1 MAENMQK
8 IKLLK
13 LYEFLRK
20 ETDEDHPISR
30 VELCKKLN
38 EMGISSNVR
47 TLSLDIETLSSNGY
61 EVMSFLR
68 DKEKFYYI
76 PERELTVPE
85 IKILLDAIQ
94 AASFVTEKKTA
105 ELVEKVASLGGSHR
119 AELLKENM
127 VCFNTRKHTNE
138 AILYTVDSIED
149 AIIRKKKIA
158 FNYFH
163 LNENAEREYV
173 TTATANK
180 KRYYIEPVALIFNE
194 DNYYLMGYSKKHPG
208 TTASYR
214 IDRMD
219 HVEVV
224 EESVLSDEAVAMI
237 DTVADF
243 TEQAFKMFGGEMVDV
258 EIQFDKALIGPVFDK
273 FGEDTPLMSVDDNTC
288 AAMVHVRISPTF
300 FGWMAQFAG
309 TMKILSP
316 DSVIHAFNAH
326 VRKILAANDDCDC

>member
-30 VELCKKLN
+30 IVLCKKLN

-47 TLSLDIETLSSNGY
+47 TLSLDIETLTSNGY

-68 DKEKFYYI
+68 DKEKYYYI

-85 IKILLDAIQ
+85 IKILLDAVQ

-105 ELVEKVASLGGSHR
+105 ELIEKVASLGGSHR

-127 VCFNTRKHTNE
+127 VYFNTRKHTNE

-163 LNENAEREYV
+163 LNEKAEREYV
-173 TTATANK
+173 TTSTGNK

-194 DNYYLMGYSKKHPG
+194 DNYYLMGYSKRHPG

-224 EESVLSDEAVAMI
+224 EESVLSDEAIAKIASVAE
-237 DTVADF
+237 F
-243 TEQAFKMFGGEMVDV
+243 TEQAFKMFSGELEEVV
-258 EIQFDKALIGPVFDK
+258 IQFNKELIGPVFDK
-273 FGEDTPLMSVDDNTC
+273 FGEDTQMVAKDDATC
-288 AAMVHVRISPTF
+288 LATVNVQISPTF
-300 FGWMAQFAG
+300 FGWLAQFGNKMHVTA
-309 TMKILSP
+309 P
-316 DSVIHAFNAH
+316 DNVIAQYRQHIQLIVDN
-326 VRKILAANDDCDC
+326 